1 MDIRDTP
8 KRIRQYDVKRVSDVA
23 LQFKSHVLIKGTDKT
38 FPVHD
43 MKAYKGS
50 WVIDPLILYVG
61 KNLK

>member
-1 MDIRDTP
+1 MTE
-8 KRIRQYDVKRVSDVA
+8 RVSDVA
-23 LQFKSHVLIKGTDKT
+23 LQFKSRVLMKGTDKT
-38 FPVHD
+38 FPLHD